1 MPSRLQ
7 IRATPQYQAELS
19 NADEAHYCF
28 IYHIE
33 IVNQGAERVQLLERE
48 WLITDGDG
56 QQQTVR
62 GPGVVGE
69 QPFIAPG
76 ETFDYHSSVTL
87 RTPLG
92 FMTGFYQFQDQQGR
106 LFKAEIP
113 LFTLA
118 VPHLLH

>member
-1 MPSRLQ
+1 MSNRLQ
-7 IRATPQYQAELS
+7 IRVAPQYQAELS
-19 NADEAHYCF
+19 KPDEAVYCF
-28 IYHIE
+28 SYHIE
-33 IVNQGAERVQLLERE
+33 IANQGTERVQLLERE
-48 WLITDGDG
+48 WHITDGDG

-76 ETFDYHSSVTL
+76 ETFDYQSSVTL

-92 FMTGFYQFQDQQGR
+92 FMTGCYQFQDQQGT